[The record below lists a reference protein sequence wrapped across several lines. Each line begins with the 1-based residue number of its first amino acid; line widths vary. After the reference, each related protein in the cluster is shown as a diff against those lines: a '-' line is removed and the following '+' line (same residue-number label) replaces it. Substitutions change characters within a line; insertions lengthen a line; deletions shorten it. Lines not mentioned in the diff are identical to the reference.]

1 MSGFAPSCCTAPCR
15 TALRAAPALLLA
27 IASGHALAQAPLAA
41 FPDAFGHS
49 RAYTPAERISANL
62 LAGGM
67 SRLAAIR
74 SDEHTSELQSLMRT
88 SYAAFCLKKKKTR
101 ERTVTE
107 VASDLIS
114 LPSFTTSS

>member
-67 SRLAAIR
+67 SRLAAVRAQQVGAASPAPWAPSPPVTGATI
-74 SDEHTSELQSLMRT
+74 SDDVRDGKGL
-88 SYAAFCLKKKKTR
+88 FTR
-101 ERTVTE
+101 CCI
-107 VASDLIS
+107 LC
-114 LPSFTTSS
+114 